1 METQKKYRQTL
12 ITDYYGV
19 KNNQRLITEYFKK
32 IIHEPSYSYKCII
45 CGEDM
50 GPNNPRQLCGKI
62 YCRNDDI
69 VFY

>member
-1 METQKKYRQTL
+1 MEYHKKYRQTL
-12 ITDYYGV
+12 ITDYYEV
-19 KNNQRLITEYFKK
+19 KNNFKK
-32 IIHEPSYSYKCII
+32 IIHEPVYSYKCII

-62 YCRNDDI
+62 YCKNDDI